1 MKTAFVSL
9 VLVIVCGSL
18 AAAQQPGP
26 RRAIDRQITPANIT
40 PEMWHYT
47 QEQRRHD
54 DPQQAVRRKAELA
67 TQLRTERLAAM
78 KWYGMSN
85 ARPIASGTP
94 WMSGMY
100 SPAWVGN
107 GQDRYDWV
115 GLGWPR
121 TAGGYVS
128 PAFIVR

>member
-1 MKTAFVSL
+1 MKTALVSF
-9 VLVIVCGSL
+9 VLVVLSASI

-26 RRAIDRQITPANIT
+26 RRPVERTITPANTT
-40 PEMWHYT
+40 PEMWYYQ

-54 DPQQAVRRKAELA
+54 DPQQAVRRKAELT
-67 TQLRTERLAAM
+67 TQARMERLAAM

-85 ARPIASGTP
+85 ARPMASSTP
-94 WMSGMY
+94 WMSVY
-100 SPAWVGN
+100 SPSWVGN
-107 GQDRYDWV
+107 GPDRYDWV
-115 GLGWPR
+115 GFGWPR